1 MASSY
6 DYNEIQPGA
15 SDIDR
20 EAWPVMYDPYSDD
33 QGLQEVSTKDSESID
48 FSGKGT
54 SNDKLKADVKISKQ
68 SGNALRLTSDGLF
81 VADSA
86 PILSIS
92 GSEFIDVSTDE
103 PQRPVIS
110 LKKSEDESND
120 LVDDNGL
127 YVHVPVKDIQ
137 GSDSVNVSK
146 NGDTWG
152 VDIVLDPNQ
161 GNVVLS
167 TDNGLKAEIASGTI
181 PEVQGSTTVSAD
193 KEGNVYTLDTILS
206 SKVDNILKKESDG
219 LYVPDA
225 VIPDSF
231 IDSVSSTDTVDL
243 DVDANKNLTAEAKIS
258 EESGNKLEKKAD
270 GLYVEEDYIQGI
282 SDSDSV
288 VLSVDGHTLTASA
301 VPSALDGKVAITISN
316 AGGNVT
322 FEGNGTDG
330 NPLSATVDI
339 PEEFIT
345 GLDNTGHDVILAVDG
360 NGNLS
365 AEIASGTIPEIQG
378 STSVDVQTSGVTNTI
393 SAKISSE
400 QDNQLEI
407 KSDGL
412 YVKPTEIPDVPVKS
426 LNEGDGI
433 IITEDEEHPGNFT
446 ISATTQVQNISAFN
460 GIEATNDV
468 EGTWTF
474 QADISEATGNRLEL
488 DQEDNGLYVGPELP
502 QDGSVGQ
509 VLKKTAD
516 GTEWD
521 DEQEQYVT
529 GVQNTDTVTLAVELG
544 QLSATANIS
553 SAAGNI
559 LEDRGGL
566 YVPNTVIPQEFITSV
581 ANTPSIELNVDQ
593 NGQLTSDLKIDTTN
607 EGNVHLAITQDGLVA
622 SADIPVDYI
631 NNVVETDTVILAV
644 DNGDLSATAKVSS
657 KGDNQTDPANAL
669 EIEQDGLWSPTLY
682 LGHCES
688 SARPSDA
695 ITGQY
700 IFDTDLGYCLYRHG
714 GAWVNST
721 GAIIE
726 GNVEPSGS
734 AVDWIANPM
743 TSYGDL
749 IVGGPSGV
757 PQNLIPGTDG
767 QVLTIAS
774 GVPSWLNVPAQN
786 GDHKT
791 IVDSN
796 DLNPDYLANKFTAGD
811 NITIVNNGSSLEFSA
826 PSIPNDIHVDYN
838 ASVTWATDKQT
849 MSDNQTFIYRTLA
862 TGNIVPT
869 AILIPCDHQYANTT
883 YKAFISLT
891 ESYTTAN
898 VLYSGS
904 VTVTN
909 PPSTPPR
916 TARIPLTPQNG
927 TTHIPV
933 NTLYS
938 VCFGKSSGGTTECFK
953 VVFSG
958 TIINC
963 RTYAGAITE
972 TPNFQWNSAST
983 QNWTPCVGV
992 EYKMYRS

>member
-33 QGLQEVSTKDSESID
+33 QGLKEVSTKDSESID

-68 SGNALRLTSDGLF
+68 SGNALRLASDGLF
-81 VADSA
+81 VADNA

-137 GSDSVNVSK
+137 GSNSVDVSR

-167 TDNGLKAEIASGTI
+167 TDNGLKAEIASGAI
-181 PEVQGSTTVSAD
+181 PEIQGSTTISTD

-206 SKVDNILKKESDG
+206 SKTDNILKKESDG
-219 LYVPDA
+219 LYVPDS
-225 VIPDSF
+225 VIPESF

-258 EESGNKLEKKAD
+258 EDSRNKLEKKSD
-270 GLYVEEDYIQGI
+270 GLYVEEDYIQGTA
-282 SDSDSV
+282 DSDSV
-288 VLSVDGHTLTASA
+288 ILSVDGHTLTASA

-345 GLDNTGHDVILAVDG
+345 GLDNTGHDVILSVDG

-378 STSVDVQTSGVTNTI
+378 STSVDVQTSGVMNTI

-400 QDNQLEI
+400 HDNQLEV
-407 KSDGL
+407 KSD
-412 YVKPTEIPDVPVKS
+412 
-426 LNEGDGI
+426 
-433 IITEDEEHPGNFT
+433 
-446 ISATTQVQNISAFN
+446 
-460 GIEATNDV
+460 
-468 EGTWTF
+468 
-474 QADISEATGNRLEL
+474 
-488 DQEDNGLYVGPELP
+488 GLYVGPELP

-521 DEQEQYVT
+521 DEQEQYIT
-529 GVQNTDTVTLAVELG
+529 GVQSTDTVTLAVELG

-566 YVPNTVIPQEFITSV
+566 YVPNSVIPQDFITSV
-581 ANTPSIELNVDQ
+581 ATTPSIELNVDQ
-593 NGQLTSDLKIDTTN
+593 NGELTSDLKIDTTN

-622 SADIPVDYI
+622 SADIPLDYI

-657 KGDNQTDPANAL
+657 KGDNQTDPVNSI

-682 LGHCES
+682 LGPCES
-688 SARPSDA
+688 SARPQDA

-774 GVPSWLNVPAQN
+774 GVPSWLNIPAQN
-786 GDHKT
+786 GDHKAL
-791 IVDSN
+791 VDSN

-826 PSIPNDIHVDYN
+826 PSTPNDIHVDYN

-849 MSDNQTFIYRTLA
+849 MSNTQTFIYRTLA

-869 AILIPCDHQYANTT
+869 AILIPCDHQYSGTT
-883 YKAFISLT
+883 YTAFISLT

-909 PPSTPPR
+909 PPTTPPR

-972 TPNFQWNSAST
+972 TPNFQWSAAAT